1 MPLTQLQRDHLAKR
15 LREERERILRALRR
29 YDERLTATEQDAA
42 GELSKVRLHMADQ
55 GTDTFERELDAQQMS
70 RLSGELVEIDEALR
84 RLYRQPEGYG
94 RDERTGDDIP
104 FARLDIIPWARRRV
118 A

>member
-1 MPLTQLQRDHLAKR
+1 
-15 LREERERILRALRR
+15 
-29 YDERLTATEQDAA
+29 
-42 GELSKVRLHMADQ
+42 
-55 GTDTFERELDAQQMS
+55 MS